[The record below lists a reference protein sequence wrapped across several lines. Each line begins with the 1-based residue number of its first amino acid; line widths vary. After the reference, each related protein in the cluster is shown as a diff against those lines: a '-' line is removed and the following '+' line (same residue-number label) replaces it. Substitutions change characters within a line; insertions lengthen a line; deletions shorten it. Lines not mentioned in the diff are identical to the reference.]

1 MWYNPNPSL
10 CAFATACAGACC
22 WACSVIESAKKRKS
36 RAGAADDDMTIL
48 TMQLADDK
56 SILD

>member
-1 MWYNPNPSL
+1 L
-10 CAFATACAGACC
+10 LRLVLARAAGRVD
-22 WACSVIESAKKRKS
+22 SVIESAKKRKS